1 MAAFTVALYLCAIA
15 SLGLAARRHEISATL
30 TSEEKTCEDICNA
43 VYKDAP
49 GMNYKSSCISY
60 CEKASGGE
68 DPCDTCKYVTDQ
80 SGYHKA
86 CRFFM
91 TAFLDESDPDCYHK
105 PLNHDGCPAEKFLDE
120 RCGFV
125 GWGVV
130 KQAQKNVEA
139 CQHVYKEAS
148 GMTYEA
154 SCTRYVKLAAEGG
167 DACDVC
173 KYVTD
178 QSGYHKACR
187 FFMTSFLDEKDGN
200 CYHQPLHHDAC
211 PEENFMD
218 ENCGFVGWDEMR
230 KAIDSGL
237 ILH

>member
-1 MAAFTVALYLCAIA
+1 M
-15 SLGLAARRHEISATL
+15 G
-30 TSEEKTCEDICNA
+30 
-43 VYKDAP
+43 
-49 GMNYKSSCISY
+49 
-60 CEKASGGE
+60 
-68 DPCDTCKYVTDQ
+68 
-80 SGYHKA
+80 
-86 CRFFM
+86 
-91 TAFLDESDPDCYHK
+91 
-105 PLNHDGCPAEKFLDE
+105 
-120 RCGFV
+120 
-125 GWGVV
+125 
-130 KQAQKNVEA
+130 EA
-139 CQHVYKEAS
+139 CQHVYKETS

-218 ENCGFVGWDEMR
+218 ENCGFVGWDGCER
-230 KAIDSGL
+230 QL
-237 ILH
+237 ITA